1 MPKLTPNETKVMV
14 MINLNHKTFL
24 AWALTSALSLTGAV
38 AQGGNDISR
47 VWVEFDAGHPAAAE
61 AALNKAGAQF
71 HYRFNELNAFAV
83 SVPTAALPG
92 LSKNPSIVSI
102 EEDAKRYPHG
112 ETVPYGIDAVQS
124 RDVWD
129 ANLDGKIDSGAPTG
143 SGRLICVID
152 SGLQTSHPEFA
163 GVNIAGGYNSSSATP
178 WNEDTCGHGTH
189 VSGTIAA
196 ALNGSGVVGVT
207 PGGASLYIV
216 KVFDGP
222 SCGWTYSSDLVDAA
236 NHCRD
241 ANANII
247 SMSLGGGLRSRTED
261 RAFRDLANKDNI
273 LSIAAA
279 GNDGNSTKSYPAS
292 YDSVVSVA
300 AVDSNNIVA
309 SFSQQNNAVELAAP
323 GVGVLSTVPWSA
335 TNTVT
340 VNGITYKGG
349 HIEYAA
355 LTNNNGVSGPLI
367 DGGLCDSVGAWN
379 GQVVICERGNI
390 SFNDKVSNVQ
400 NSGGIAAL
408 IYNNV
413 AGSFSGTLGDGNSST
428 IPAISLSQ
436 ADGLTLVSTA
446 LTLNSTVVSL
456 FDQFGGGYEAWD
468 GTSMATPHVSGVAA
482 LVWSA
487 DPSRS
492 TAEIRNAL
500 DSTALDLGD
509 PGRDNAYG
517 YGLVQAK
524 AAWQSLGGGSGS
536 SNQAPHASF
545 SFSCIG
551 FNCMFDASSSS
562 DSDGTIVTY
571 SWNFGDGNSSSGV
584 TTSHG
589 YATQGSYTVTLT
601 VTDNADASNSSTQTV
616 SVSDPTGDTT
626 PPTIDNVTSEKTKGT
641 SFVITWTTDEPAS
654 SVVTFS
660 CCGIYS
666 DGALVTNHS
675 MGFRGSKGTTYD
687 FRVSSTDAA
696 GNQSTSD
703 IYTYSN

>member
-1 MPKLTPNETKVMV
+1 MV
-14 MINLNHKTFL
+14 MIDLNHKTFL

-38 AQGGNDISR
+38 AQAGNDISR
-47 VWVEFDAGHPAAAE
+47 VWVEFEVGHPAAAE
-61 AALNKAGAQF
+61 AALNKAGAKF
-71 HYRFNELNAFAV
+71 HYRFDDLNAFAV

-102 EEDAKRYPHG
+102 EEDPKRYPMG
-112 ETVPYGIDAVQS
+112 ETVPYGIDAVQA

-129 ANLDGKIDSGAPTG
+129 ANRDGQIDSGAPTG
-143 SGRLICVID
+143 NGRLICVID

-163 GVNIAGGYNSSSATP
+163 GVNIAGGYYSSSTTP

-222 SCGWTYSSDLVDAA
+222 SCGWAYSSDLVDAA

-247 SMSLGGGLRSRTED
+247 SMSLGGSLRSRTED
-261 RAFRDLANKDNI
+261 RAFRDLANKNDI

-292 YDSVVSVA
+292 YNSVISVA
-300 AVDSNNIVA
+300 ALDSNNVVA

-323 GVGVLSTVPWSA
+323 GVGVLSTVPWSS

-340 VNGITYKGG
+340 VHGTTYQGG

-355 LTNNNGVSGPLI
+355 LTDNNGVSGLLV
-367 DGGLCDSVGAWN
+367 DGALCDSVGAWTSK
-379 GQVVICERGNI
+379 VVVCKRGNI
-390 SFNDKVSNVQ
+390 SINDNVSNVQ
-400 NSGGIAAL
+400 KGGGFAAL

-413 AGSFSGTLGDGNSST
+413 AGNFSGTLGDGNSST

-436 ADGLTLVSTA
+436 ADGQTLVNEA
-446 LTLNSTVVSL
+446 LGLSSTVVSL
-456 FDQFGGGYEAWD
+456 FDQFGSGYEAWD

-492 TAEIRNAL
+492 AAEIRNAL

-509 PGRDNAYG
+509 PGLDNAYG
-517 YGLVQAK
+517 YGMVQAYN
-524 AAWQSLGGGSGS
+524 AWQSLGGGSGS

-545 SFSCIG
+545 SSSCIG
-551 FNCMFDASSSS
+551 FSCTFDAGSSS

-584 TTSHG
+584 TTNHD
-589 YATQGSYTVTLT
+589 YTIQGSYTVTLT
-601 VTDNADASNSSTQTV
+601 VTDDAGASNSRTQVV
-616 SVSDPTGDTT
+616 SVSDSSGDST
-626 PPTIDNVTSEKTKGT
+626 PPVINNVQSAKTNGN
-641 SFVITWTTDEPAS
+641 SFEITWTTNEPATS
-654 SVVTFS
+654 EVSFS
-660 CCGIYS
+660 CCGTYS
-666 DGALVTNHS
+666 DGALVTSHS
-675 MGFRGSKGTTYD
+675 MGFRGSKGATYE
-687 FRVSSTDAA
+687 FSVSSTDAA
-696 GNQSTSD
+696 GNKSISGPF
-703 IYTYSN
+703 TYSN